1 MKFIHIADVHLG
13 AEPDRGKPWGQR
25 RKDEIFET
33 FYSVLDIAIAEK
45 VDLVLIAGDL
55 FHRQPLKR
63 ELKELNYKFESLG
76 DIKVAL
82 MAGNHDYL
90 KPDSFYKGFP
100 WSDNVFFFD
109 TPEIGVKYFEDIQT
123 CIYGLSYYHFE
134 VTEPEYDRAAPDRE
148 IYRNGHH
155 ILLAHGGDEKH
166 IPLNIKRLEAS
177 GFDYVAL
184 GHIHRPQIFPSGKMA
199 YAGALE
205 PIDKNDEGEHGY
217 IIGECTQDGTFIKF
231 VPYALREYI
240 VLNIEV
246 NPNRTFGYVTDALR
260 GSILEQGEDNIYKVR
275 ITGVKDEDIRYNMDE
290 IYRLGNIASVV
301 DETVYNYDFEKIYY
315 ANKENIIGKYIYRVM
330 QMDIPED
337 VKMKALYYGVHSLY
351 YAGRQQV

>member
-13 AEPDRGKPWGQR
+13 AEPDRGKPWGLR

-33 FYSVLDIAIAEK
+33 FYSVLDIAVEER
-45 VDLVLIAGDL
+45 VDLILIAGDL

-76 DIKVAL
+76 NIKVAI

-109 TPEIGVKYFEDIQT
+109 TTEIGIKYFEDIQT
-123 CIYGLSYYHFE
+123 CIYGLSYDHSC
-134 VTEPEYDRAAPDRE
+134 VPQPKYDKAAPDRDTHGGC
-148 IYRNGHH
+148 RH

-166 IPLNIKRLEAS
+166 IPLNLKRLEAS
-177 GFDYVAL
+177 DFDYVAL
-184 GHIHRPQIFPSGKMA
+184 GHIHKPQLFPGGKVA

-205 PIDKNDEGEHGY
+205 PIDKNDEGMHGY
-217 IIGECTQDGTFIKF
+217 IIGECSLGETFIKF
-231 VPYALREYI
+231 VPHALREYI
-240 VLNIEV
+240 TLNIEV
-246 NPNRTFGYVTDALR
+246 DSGMTFGHAVDMIR
-260 GSILEQGEDNIYKVR
+260 KKISDHGEDNIYKVHF
-275 ITGVKDEDIRYNMDE
+275 IGMKDEDISFNTDD
-290 IYRLGNIASVV
+290 ISRLGNIASVI
-301 DETVYNYDFEKIYY
+301 DETVYNYDFEKLYY
-315 ANKENIIGKYIYRVM
+315 ANKDNIIGKYIYRIM
-330 QMDIPED
+330 QIDIHED

-351 YAGRQQV
+351 NAGR